1 MEIIIALVDR
11 TLVMMILAPT
21 QGAENSIA
29 MLVLMNV
36 RNKNKLFTKIVIKRL
51 AMPTMGMTTN
61 PKTTSSTTWTRHLI
75 VKPMW
80 MLKTK
85 VIKIHQ
91 GVTSGT
97 ILAMTKGAEDNLN
110 MIKMR
115 EPTLDNANNL
125 VKIRNN
131 ILNMSQV
138 KLVFTHNANPMLWL
152 VVEDLL
158 YHLKSQEMK
167 ASVLAEGTWKMKRP
181 MVGAKCR
188 GIVMTYAIGWLIEVV
203 PSGLTVVSGCGYGH
217 ERHGDVPRFEA
228 LRWRIW
234 GRVDFIV
241 RLRLGCTGN
250 SAASSPAPDLTVL
263 TASSAWPF
271 RMVTSLSP
279 PDPVRS
285 WGSGATVSGN
295 RSGRGGSYGRSKSR
309 RGPRSPRG
317 HATGAPG
324 GYKCPPRGTEAAFF
338 FLSPLPLLSLRA
350 LFARHCF
357 FSGDLLAN
365 PGDPTRPEFSAVRQ
379 LPARQAGATGPRGST
394 LRSSP
399 PRSPPVRSGSSSP
412 FDLSWSSSSSSST
425 MASASGSWRG
435 SYMHDDDIERLVR
448 LRRIP
453 REVITRTPGEEVE
466 PKPEPGERVV
476 FGAHLDRGL
485 GLPASAFFRR
495 FLEFFGLQPH
505 HLPANACV
513 LLSCYVAFMEGYAG
527 LWPDVDFWSRLF
539 YLKSQM
545 TEGRLRTCGAAS
557 IYPRAGSL
565 FPKIPTVDS
574 VKNWQMS
581 FFYVKNANPAF
592 DRINLPEYNPAPPT
606 TRLNWGHNAK
616 SADPDAEVNLLW
628 DFLGECVTGGRLS
641 AEDLLCTYMERRVIP
656 LQGRVHKIGHMSGR
670 LDSTRTSRVALTKAQ
685 VAHRVNNITK
695 ANMPEDWAWGL
706 PPYDRAAPP
715 ERIFPR
721 QEIEDG
727 DLAHKIWT
735 ADLVDPADQ
744 AGDQAGDDD
753 LPVVPDQGG
762 QGEHNP
768 PPSPEQREEEE
779 VEPATSTT
787 GPIRAVP
794 LRTRPPAASA
804 TSAPKKKKRAAG
816 GSTARLEGQAKR
828 QRQQGPKKVPEMAG
842 AAIKLPRA
850 VPLGRLLVLR
860 RRRRQREPTPPSTL
874 ARTPPVVVV
883 PPVARRLPRG
893 YLFACA
899 PPPGQGAQGE
909 SAQRPTLGDL
919 FPHRAPLLGPTAGAG
934 RGVPPAAGAGAGGA
948 APPERPGVVPTG
960 PAAPPPA
967 SEPPRAEPAG
977 KGPQR
982 EEPARAKD
990 ADSRALVRSKGP
1002 AVSPTSL
1009 HVAKGARLVSVPSA
1023 SDSSFGSAGTMEQAW
1038 NQADSCE
1045 IISREGQPGTAPLKM
1060 LFSGYRASLK
1070 NKAAEVMA
1078 QLSTLEDA
1086 DKVDER
1092 RTVLYNKVVT
1102 SYHKAKIER
1111 GTLARELE
1119 AVKVEAAKVPQLERD
1134 LRVARAQCAESEE
1147 AGRAAAAK
1155 LKVADGET
1163 AEKEKVDDLSR
1174 RLDEVEKQ
1182 RLALQKEVTAK
1193 STELTATAK
1202 HWTDLIGAI
1211 DRGFSAFPETQ
1222 AAALAAVGDAR
1233 EARGRA
1239 TGEGSSECFTMEDY
1253 MSSLA
1258 ARVEPIT
1265 KFGWELRK
1273 AAEELVPMLWPGEAA
1288 PQDISSLTSL
1298 IEQAP
1303 DRFIDWKGSA
1313 TRAGADMALSFVLSW
1328 YNEVDLGQ
1336 LEYRR
1341 AGVEEEL
1348 SAEQKAARLA
1358 RASAIADF
1366 VDKRLFIAD
1375 PNPHSDE
1382 EEELEDEGVEMDS
1395 PPPAVDPAGPTP
1407 AGA

>member
-1 MEIIIALVDR
+1 MPPARYRGAL
-11 TLVMMILAPT
+11 
-21 QGAENSIA
+21 
-29 MLVLMNV
+29 
-36 RNKNKLFTKIVIKRL
+36 
-51 AMPTMGMTTN
+51 
-61 PKTTSSTTWTRHLI
+61 
-75 VKPMW
+75 
-80 MLKTK
+80 
-85 VIKIHQ
+85 
-91 GVTSGT
+91 
-97 ILAMTKGAEDNLN
+97 
-110 MIKMR
+110 
-115 EPTLDNANNL
+115 
-125 VKIRNN
+125 
-131 ILNMSQV
+131 
-138 KLVFTHNANPMLWL
+138 
-152 VVEDLL
+152 LL
-158 YHLKSQEMK
+158 P
-167 ASVLAEGTWKMKRP
+167 R
-181 MVGAKCR
+181 
-188 GIVMTYAIGWLIEVV
+188 
-203 PSGLTVVSGCGYGH
+203 VSL
-217 ERHGDVPRFEA
+217 RFS
-228 LRWRIW
+228 L
-234 GRVDFIV
+234 
-241 RLRLGCTGN
+241 
-250 SAASSPAPDLTVL
+250 
-263 TASSAWPF
+263 
-271 RMVTSLSP
+271 TSL
-279 PDPVRS
+279 
-285 WGSGATVSGN
+285 
-295 RSGRGGSYGRSKSR
+295 
-309 RGPRSPRG
+309 
-317 HATGAPG
+317 
-324 GYKCPPRGTEAAFF
+324 E
-338 FLSPLPLLSLRA
+338 
-350 LFARHCF
+350 LFARRHF

-365 PGDPTRPEFSAVRQ
+365 PGDPTRPELSAVRQ
-379 LPARQAGATGPRGST
+379 PPARQAGATGPRGST

-412 FDLSWSSSSSSST
+412 FDLSWSSSTSSST

-485 GLPASAFFRR
+485 GLPASRFFRR

-592 DRINLPEYNPAPPT
+592 DWINLPEYNPAPPT

-616 SADPDAEVNLLW
+616 SPDPDAEVNLLW

-670 LDSTRTSRVALTKAQ
+670 LDPTRTSRVALTKAQ

-695 ANMPEDWAWGL
+695 ANMPEDWEWGL

-779 VEPATSTT
+779 AEPATSTT
-787 GPIRAVP
+787 GPGPIRAVP

-804 TSAPKKKKRAAG
+804 TSAPKKKRAAG

-842 AAIKLPRA
+842 AAIKFTQGGASGPAARVA
-850 VPLGRLLVLR
+850 PPF
-860 RRRRQREPTPPSTL
+860 RRQREPTPPPSTR

-883 PPVARRLPRG
+883 PPVVTPPPAG
-893 YLFACA
+893 ASSSAA
-899 PPPGQGAQGE
+899 PPSAPRRGAQGE
-909 SAQRPTLGDL
+909 SVQGPTLGDL

-948 APPERPGVVPTG
+948 APPEEPEVVPTG

-967 SEPPRAEPAG
+967 SEPPRTEPTG
-977 KGPQR
+977 KEPQR

-990 ADSRALVRSKGP
+990 ADSRALVRTKAP

-1086 DKVDER
+1086 DKVVDER

-1155 LKVADGET
+1155 LKVADGELTRLRQLEKNHLAELASLRT
-1163 AEKEKVDDLSR
+1163 AEKEKVEDLSR

-1211 DRGFSAFPETQ
+1211 DRGFSAAFPETQ
-1222 AAALAAVGDAR
+1222 DVALAAVGDAR
-1233 EARGRA
+1233 ESRGRA
-1239 TGEGSSECFTMEDY
+1239 TGEGSSESFTMEDH

-1273 AAEELVPMLWPGEAA
+1273 ELVPMLWPDVAA

-1395 PPPAVDPAGPTP
+1395 PPPAVDPAGPAP

>member
-1 MEIIIALVDR
+1 M
-11 TLVMMILAPT
+11 
-21 QGAENSIA
+21 
-29 MLVLMNV
+29 
-36 RNKNKLFTKIVIKRL
+36 
-51 AMPTMGMTTN
+51 
-61 PKTTSSTTWTRHLI
+61 
-75 VKPMW
+75 
-80 MLKTK
+80 
-85 VIKIHQ
+85 
-91 GVTSGT
+91 
-97 ILAMTKGAEDNLN
+97 
-110 MIKMR
+110 
-115 EPTLDNANNL
+115 
-125 VKIRNN
+125 
-131 ILNMSQV
+131 
-138 KLVFTHNANPMLWL
+138 
-152 VVEDLL
+152 
-158 YHLKSQEMK
+158 
-167 ASVLAEGTWKMKRP
+167 
-181 MVGAKCR
+181 
-188 GIVMTYAIGWLIEVV
+188 
-203 PSGLTVVSGCGYGH
+203 
-217 ERHGDVPRFEA
+217 
-228 LRWRIW
+228 
-234 GRVDFIV
+234 
-241 RLRLGCTGN
+241 
-250 SAASSPAPDLTVL
+250 
-263 TASSAWPF
+263 
-271 RMVTSLSP
+271 
-279 PDPVRS
+279 
-285 WGSGATVSGN
+285 
-295 RSGRGGSYGRSKSR
+295 
-309 RGPRSPRG
+309 
-317 HATGAPG
+317 
-324 GYKCPPRGTEAAFF
+324 
-338 FLSPLPLLSLRA
+338 
-350 LFARHCF
+350 
-357 FSGDLLAN
+357 
-365 PGDPTRPEFSAVRQ
+365 
-379 LPARQAGATGPRGST
+379 
-394 LRSSP
+394 
-399 PRSPPVRSGSSSP
+399 
-412 FDLSWSSSSSSST
+412 
-425 MASASGSWRG
+425 
-435 SYMHDDDIERLVR
+435 
-448 LRRIP
+448 
-453 REVITRTPGEEVE
+453 E

-545 TEGRLRTCGAAS
+545 TQGRLRTCGCAS

-574 VKNWQMS
+574 VKQMS

-592 DRINLPEYNPAPPT
+592 DRINLPEYDPAPPT

-616 SADPDAEVNLLW
+616 SPDPDAEVNLLW
-628 DFLGECVTGGRLS
+628 DFLGECVAAGRLS
-641 AEDLLCTYMERRVIP
+641 AEDLLCTYVERRVIP
-656 LQGRVHKIGHMSGR
+656 LQGRVHKIGLMSGR
-670 LDSTRTSRVALTKAQ
+670 LDPTRTSRIALTKAQ

-753 LPVVPDQGG
+753 LPAVPDQGG

-768 PPSPEQREEEE
+768 PPSPEQLEEEE
-779 VEPATSTT
+779 AEPATSTT
-787 GPIRAVP
+787 GPGPIRAVP

-804 TSAPKKKKRAAG
+804 TSALKKKKRAAG
-816 GSTARLEGQAKR
+816 GNTARLEGQAKR

-842 AAIKLPRA
+842 AAIKFTQGGSSGPAARVA
-850 VPLGRLLVLR
+850 PPF
-860 RRRRQREPTPPSTL
+860 RRQREPTPPPSTR

-883 PPVARRLPRG
+883 PPVVTPPAGRLLRLRLLQRQARASRASRPRG
-893 YLFACA
+893 
-899 PPPGQGAQGE
+899 
-909 SAQRPTLGDL
+909 
-919 FPHRAPLLGPTAGAG
+919 PLLATCFRTARGPAGAG
-934 RGVPPAAGAGAGGA
+934 RGVPPAAGDGAGGA
-948 APPERPGVVPTG
+948 APPEEPEVVPTG
-960 PAAPPPA
+960 PAVPPPA
-967 SEPPRAEPAG
+967 SEPPRTE
-977 KGPQR
+977 PQR
-982 EEPARAKD
+982 EEP
-990 ADSRALVRSKGP
+990 RALRTPTPGVGEVEGP
-1002 AVSPTSL
+1002 AVSPGL

-1038 NQADSCE
+1038 NQADTCE
-1045 IISREGQPGTAPLKM
+1045 IISRDGQPGTAPLKM
-1060 LFSGYRASLK
+1060 LYSGYRASLK
-1070 NKAAEVMA
+1070 NKATETLA
-1078 QLSTLEDA
+1078 QLKTLEDA
-1086 DKVDER
+1086 DKEVEER

-1102 SYHKAKIER
+1102 SYHKAKLER
-1111 GTLARELE
+1111 ATLARELE
-1119 AVKVEAAKVPQLERD
+1119 AVKVEAAKVPQLEKN

-1155 LKVADGET
+1155 LKVADGELTRLRQLEKNHLAELASLRT

-1174 RLDEVEKQ
+1174 RLDEVERQ

-1202 HWTDLIGAI
+1202 HWTDIIGAI
-1211 DRGFSAFPETQ
+1211 DTGFSAAFPETQ
-1222 AAALAAVGDAR
+1222 DAALAAVGDAR
-1233 EARGRA
+1233 AARGRA
-1239 TGEGSSECFTMEDY
+1239 IGEGSSDSFTMEDH

-1273 AAEELVPMLWPGEAA
+1273 AAEEL
-1288 PQDISSLTSL
+1288 
-1298 IEQAP
+1298 
-1303 DRFIDWKGSA
+1303 GSA
-1313 TRAGADMALSFVLSW
+1313 TRAAPTWLCLSLSW

-1395 PPPAVDPAGPTP
+1395 PPLAVDPAVPPP

>member
-1 MEIIIALVDR
+1 MPPARYRGAL
-11 TLVMMILAPT
+11 
-21 QGAENSIA
+21 
-29 MLVLMNV
+29 
-36 RNKNKLFTKIVIKRL
+36 
-51 AMPTMGMTTN
+51 
-61 PKTTSSTTWTRHLI
+61 
-75 VKPMW
+75 
-80 MLKTK
+80 
-85 VIKIHQ
+85 
-91 GVTSGT
+91 
-97 ILAMTKGAEDNLN
+97 
-110 MIKMR
+110 
-115 EPTLDNANNL
+115 
-125 VKIRNN
+125 
-131 ILNMSQV
+131 
-138 KLVFTHNANPMLWL
+138 
-152 VVEDLL
+152 LL
-158 YHLKSQEMK
+158 PR
-167 ASVLAEGTWKMKRP
+167 A
-181 MVGAKCR
+181 
-188 GIVMTYAIGWLIEVV
+188 
-203 PSGLTVVSGCGYGH
+203 LT
-217 ERHGDVPRFEA
+217 
-228 LRWRIW
+228 
-234 GRVDFIV
+234 
-241 RLRLGCTGN
+241 
-250 SAASSPAPDLTVL
+250 
-263 TASSAWPF
+263 
-271 RMVTSLSP
+271 
-279 PDPVRS
+279 
-285 WGSGATVSGN
+285 
-295 RSGRGGSYGRSKSR
+295 
-309 RGPRSPRG
+309 
-317 HATGAPG
+317 
-324 GYKCPPRGTEAAFF
+324 
-338 FLSPLPLLSLRA
+338 PLLFLTRA
-350 LFARHCF
+350 LFARRHF

-365 PGDPTRPEFSAVRQ
+365 PGDPTRPELSAVRQ
-379 LPARQAGATGPRGST
+379 PPARQAGATGPRGST

-412 FDLSWSSSSSSST
+412 FDLSWSSSTSSST

-435 SYMHDDDIERLVR
+435 SYMRDDDIERLVR

-453 REVITRTPGEEVE
+453 KEVITRAPGEEVE
-466 PKPEPGERVV
+466 PQPEPGERVV

-485 GLPASAFFRR
+485 GLPASRFFRR

-574 VKNWQMS
+574 VKNWQMT

-592 DRINLPEYNPAPPT
+592 DWINLPEYNPAPPT

-616 SADPDAEVNLLW
+616 SSDPDAEVNLLW
-628 DFLGECVTGGRLS
+628 DFLGECVNGGRLS
-641 AEDLLCTYMERRVIP
+641 AEDLLCTYIERRVIP
-656 LQGRVHKIGHMSGR
+656 LQGRVHKIGLMSGR
-670 LDSTRTSRVALTKAQ
+670 LDPTRTSRVALTKAQ

-695 ANMPEDWAWGL
+695 ANMPEAWEWGL

-779 VEPATSTT
+779 AEPATSTT
-787 GPIRAVP
+787 GPGPIRAVP

-842 AAIKLPRA
+842 AAIKFTQGGASGPAARA
-850 VPLGRLLVLR
+850 APPP
-860 RRRRQREPTPPSTL
+860 RRQREPTPPPSTR

-883 PPVARRLPRG
+883 PPVVTPPPAG
-893 YLFACA
+893 ASSSAA
-899 PPPGQGAQGE
+899 PPSAPGQGAQGE

-919 FPHRAPLLGPTAGAG
+919 FPHRAPLLGPAAGAG

-948 APPERPGVVPTG
+948 APPEEPEVVPTG
-960 PAAPPPA
+960 PAVPPPA
-967 SEPPRAEPAG
+967 SEPPRTE
-977 KGPQR
+977 PQR

-990 ADSRALVRSKGP
+990 ADSQALVRSKGP

-1009 HVAKGARLVSVPSA
+1009 HVAKGARLARVPSA
-1023 SDSSFGSAGTMEQAW
+1023 SDSSFGSAGTMEKAW
-1038 NQADSCE
+1038 HQADSCE

-1086 DKVDER
+1086 DKVVDER
-1092 RTVLYNKVVT
+1092 RTALYNKVVT

-1111 GTLARELE
+1111 ATLARELE
-1119 AVKVEAAKVPQLERD
+1119 AVKVEAAKVPQLESD

-1155 LKVADGET
+1155 LKVADGELTRLRALEKNHLAELASLRT
-1163 AEKEKVDDLSR
+1163 AEKEKVEDLSR
-1174 RLDEVEKQ
+1174 RLAEVEKQ
-1182 RLALQKEVTAK
+1182 RLALQREVTAK

-1211 DRGFSAFPETQ
+1211 DRGFSAAFPETQ
-1222 AAALAAVGDAR
+1222 DAALAAVGDAR
-1233 EARGRA
+1233 ESRGRA
-1239 TGEGSSECFTMEDY
+1239 TGEGSSESFTMEDH

-1395 PPPAVDPAGPTP
+1395 PPPAVDPAGPAP

>member
-1 MEIIIALVDR
+1 MPPARYRGAL
-11 TLVMMILAPT
+11 
-21 QGAENSIA
+21 
-29 MLVLMNV
+29 
-36 RNKNKLFTKIVIKRL
+36 
-51 AMPTMGMTTN
+51 
-61 PKTTSSTTWTRHLI
+61 
-75 VKPMW
+75 
-80 MLKTK
+80 
-85 VIKIHQ
+85 
-91 GVTSGT
+91 
-97 ILAMTKGAEDNLN
+97 
-110 MIKMR
+110 
-115 EPTLDNANNL
+115 
-125 VKIRNN
+125 
-131 ILNMSQV
+131 
-138 KLVFTHNANPMLWL
+138 
-152 VVEDLL
+152 LL
-158 YHLKSQEMK
+158 
-167 ASVLAEGTWKMKRP
+167 
-181 MVGAKCR
+181 
-188 GIVMTYAIGWLIEVV
+188 
-203 PSGLTVVSGCGYGH
+203 
-217 ERHGDVPRFEA
+217 PR
-228 LRWRIW
+228 
-234 GRVDFIV
+234 
-241 RLRLGCTGN
+241 
-250 SAASSPAPDLTVL
+250 VL
-263 TASSAWPF
+263 TF
-271 RMVTSLSP
+271 TSLSYF
-279 PDPVRS
+279 
-285 WGSGATVSGN
+285 A
-295 RSGRGGSYGRSKSR
+295 
-309 RGPRSPRG
+309 
-317 HATGAPG
+317 
-324 GYKCPPRGTEAAFF
+324 
-338 FLSPLPLLSLRA
+338 RA
-350 LFARHCF
+350 LFARRHF

-365 PGDPTRPEFSAVRQ
+365 PGDLSRPELSAVRQ
-379 LPARQAGATGPRGST
+379 PPARQAGATGPRGST

-412 FDLSWSSSSSSST
+412 FDLSWSSSTSSST

-435 SYMHDDDIERLVR
+435 SYMNDDDIERLVR

-453 REVITRTPGEEVE
+453 REVVTRAPGAEVE

-495 FLEFFGLQPH
+495 FLDFFGLQPH

-545 TEGRLRTCGAAS
+545 TEGRLRTCGCAS

-592 DRINLPEYNPAPPT
+592 DRINLPEYDPAPPT

-616 SADPDAEVNLLW
+616 SPDPDAEVNLLW
-628 DFLGECVTGGRLS
+628 DFLGECVQGGRLS
-641 AEDLLCTYMERRVIP
+641 AEDLLCTYIERRVIP
-656 LQGRVHKIGHMSGR
+656 LQGRVHKIGLMSGR
-670 LDSTRTSRVALTKAQ
+670 LDPTRTSRIALTKAQ

-753 LPVVPDQGG
+753 LPAVPDQGG

-779 VEPATSTT
+779 AEPATSTT
-787 GPIRAVP
+787 GPGPIRAVP

-842 AAIKLPRA
+842 AAIKFTQGGSSGPAARVA
-850 VPLGRLLVLR
+850 PPF
-860 RRRRQREPTPPSTL
+860 RRQREPTPPPSTR

-883 PPVARRLPRG
+883 PPAVTPPPAG
-893 YLFACA
+893 ASSSAA
-899 PPPGQGAQGE
+899 PPSAPRRGAQGE
-909 SAQRPTLGDL
+909 SVQGPTLGDL

-948 APPERPGVVPTG
+948 APPEEPEVVPTG

-982 EEPARAKD
+982 EEPARARD
-990 ADSRALVRSKGP
+990 ADSQALVRSKGP
-1002 AVSPTSL
+1002 AVSPTGL

-1023 SDSSFGSAGTMEQAW
+1023 SDSSFGSAGTMEKAW

-1060 LFSGYRASLK
+1060 LYSGYRASLK
-1070 NKAAEVMA
+1070 NKAAEAMA
-1078 QLSTLEDA
+1078 QLATLEEA
-1086 DKVDER
+1086 DKMVDER

-1155 LKVADGET
+1155 LKVADGELTRLRQLEKNHLAELASLRT

-1174 RLDEVEKQ
+1174 RLDEVERQ

-1211 DRGFSAFPETQ
+1211 DRGFSAAFPETQ
-1222 AAALAAVGDAR
+1222 DAALAAVGDAR

-1239 TGEGSSECFTMEDY
+1239 TGEGSSESFTMEDH

-1273 AAEELVPMLWPGEAA
+1273 AAEELVPMLWPGKEA

-1303 DRFIDWKGSA
+1303 ESFIEWKGSA

-1366 VDKRLFIAD
+1366 VDKRVFIAD

-1395 PPPAVDPAGPTP
+1395 PPPAVDPAVPPP

>member
-1 MEIIIALVDR
+1 
-11 TLVMMILAPT
+11 
-21 QGAENSIA
+21 
-29 MLVLMNV
+29 
-36 RNKNKLFTKIVIKRL
+36 
-51 AMPTMGMTTN
+51 MP
-61 PKTTSSTTWTRHLI
+61 
-75 VKPMW
+75 
-80 MLKTK
+80 
-85 VIKIHQ
+85 
-91 GVTSGT
+91 
-97 ILAMTKGAEDNLN
+97 
-110 MIKMR
+110 
-115 EPTLDNANNL
+115 
-125 VKIRNN
+125 
-131 ILNMSQV
+131 
-138 KLVFTHNANPMLWL
+138 
-152 VVEDLL
+152 
-158 YHLKSQEMK
+158 
-167 ASVLAEGTWKMKRP
+167 
-181 MVGAKCR
+181 
-188 GIVMTYAIGWLIEVV
+188 
-203 PSGLTVVSGCGYGH
+203 
-217 ERHGDVPRFEA
+217 
-228 LRWRIW
+228 
-234 GRVDFIV
+234 
-241 RLRLGCTGN
+241 
-250 SAASSPAPDLTVL
+250 
-263 TASSAWPF
+263 
-271 RMVTSLSP
+271 
-279 PDPVRS
+279 PVR
-285 WGSGATVSGN
+285 
-295 RSGRGGSYGRSKSR
+295 Y
-309 RGPRSPRG
+309 
-317 HATGAPG
+317 
-324 GYKCPPRGTEAAFF
+324 EASFF
-338 FLSPLPLLSLRA
+338 FLALARSSLLLRSSI
-350 LFARHCF
+350 LARRRF
-357 FSGDLLAN
+357 FPGDLLAN
-365 PGDPTRPEFSAVRQ
+365 SGDPTRPELSAVRQ
-379 LPARQAGATGPRGST
+379 PLARQAGATGPRGST

-495 FLEFFGLQPH
+495 FLDFFGLQPH

-592 DRINLPEYNPAPPT
+592 DWINLPEYNPAPPT

-641 AEDLLCTYMERRVIP
+641 AEDLLCTYMERRVLP
-656 LQGRVHKIGHMSGR
+656 LQGRVHKIGLMSGR
-670 LDSTRTSRVALTKAQ
+670 LDPTRTSKVALTKAQ

-695 ANMPEDWAWGL
+695 ANMPEAWEWGL
-706 PPYDRAAPP
+706 PPYDRTTPP

-735 ADLVDPADQ
+735 PDHVDPADQ

-779 VEPATSTT
+779 VEPAASTT

-804 TSAPKKKKRAAG
+804 TSAPRKKKRAAG

-842 AAIKLPRA
+842 AAIKFTQGGASGPAARVA
-850 VPLGRLLVLR
+850 PQP
-860 RRRRQREPTPPSTL
+860 RRQREPTPPPSTL
-874 ARTPPVVVV
+874 ARAPPVVVV
-883 PPVARRLPRG
+883 PPVATPPSAG
-893 YLFACA
+893 ASSSAA
-899 PPPGQGAQGE
+899 PPLAPGRGAQGE
-909 SAQRPTLGDL
+909 SAQGPTLGDM
-919 FPHRAPLLGPTAGAG
+919 FPHRAPPLGPTAGAG

-948 APPERPGVVPTG
+948 APPERPEVVPTG
-960 PAAPPPA
+960 PTAPPPP
-967 SEPPRAEPAG
+967 EPPRGEPVG
-977 KGPQR
+977 TEPQR

-1023 SDSSFGSAGTMEQAW
+1023 SDSSFGSGHHGAGLEPGGLLRD
-1038 NQADSCE
+1038 N
-1045 IISREGQPGTAPLKM
+1045 QPGGAAWHGALEM

-1086 DKVDER
+1086 DKAVDER

-1119 AVKVEAAKVPQLERD
+1119 AVKVEAAKVPQLESD

-1147 AGRAAAAK
+1147 AGRSAAAK
-1155 LKVADGET
+1155 LKDGREGEGGGSEP
-1163 AEKEKVDDLSR
+1163 A
-1174 RLDEVEKQ
+1174 EVEKQ

-1211 DRGFSAFPETQ
+1211 DRGFSAAFPETQ

-1233 EARGRA
+1233 ESRGRA

-1273 AAEELVPMLWPGEAA
+1273 AAEELR
-1288 PQDISSLTSL
+1288 
-1298 IEQAP
+1298 AP
-1303 DRFIDWKGSA
+1303 DRFLDWKESA

-1341 AGVEEEL
+1341 AGVEDKL
-1348 SAEQKAARLA
+1348 PAEHKAARLA

-1366 VDKRLFIAD
+1366 VDKSLFVAD

-1382 EEELEDEGVEMDS
+1382 EEELEDEEIEMESS
-1395 PPPAVDPAGPTP
+1395 PPANDPAGPP
-1407 AGA
+1407 AAGA

>member
-1 MEIIIALVDR
+1 
-11 TLVMMILAPT
+11 
-21 QGAENSIA
+21 
-29 MLVLMNV
+29 
-36 RNKNKLFTKIVIKRL
+36 
-51 AMPTMGMTTN
+51 
-61 PKTTSSTTWTRHLI
+61 
-75 VKPMW
+75 
-80 MLKTK
+80 
-85 VIKIHQ
+85 
-91 GVTSGT
+91 
-97 ILAMTKGAEDNLN
+97 
-110 MIKMR
+110 
-115 EPTLDNANNL
+115 
-125 VKIRNN
+125 
-131 ILNMSQV
+131 
-138 KLVFTHNANPMLWL
+138 
-152 VVEDLL
+152 
-158 YHLKSQEMK
+158 
-167 ASVLAEGTWKMKRP
+167 
-181 MVGAKCR
+181 
-188 GIVMTYAIGWLIEVV
+188 
-203 PSGLTVVSGCGYGH
+203 
-217 ERHGDVPRFEA
+217 
-228 LRWRIW
+228 
-234 GRVDFIV
+234 
-241 RLRLGCTGN
+241 
-250 SAASSPAPDLTVL
+250 
-263 TASSAWPF
+263 
-271 RMVTSLSP
+271 
-279 PDPVRS
+279 
-285 WGSGATVSGN
+285 
-295 RSGRGGSYGRSKSR
+295 
-309 RGPRSPRG
+309 
-317 HATGAPG
+317 
-324 GYKCPPRGTEAAFF
+324 
-338 FLSPLPLLSLRA
+338 
-350 LFARHCF
+350 
-357 FSGDLLAN
+357 
-365 PGDPTRPEFSAVRQ
+365 
-379 LPARQAGATGPRGST
+379 
-394 LRSSP
+394 
-399 PRSPPVRSGSSSP
+399 
-412 FDLSWSSSSSSST
+412 
-425 MASASGSWRG
+425 
-435 SYMHDDDIERLVR
+435 MHDDDIERLVR

-453 REVITRTPGEEVE
+453 REVVTRAPGEEVE

-495 FLEFFGLQPH
+495 FLDFFGLQPH

-616 SADPDAEVNLLW
+616 SPDPDAEVNLLW

-641 AEDLLCTYMERRVIP
+641 AEDLLCTYIERRVIP
-656 LQGRVHKIGHMSGR
+656 LQGRVHKIGLMSGR
-670 LDSTRTSRVALTKAQ
+670 LDPTRTSRIALTKAQ

-753 LPVVPDQGG
+753 LPAVPDQGG

-779 VEPATSTT
+779 AEPATSTT
-787 GPIRAVP
+787 GPGPIRAVP

-828 QRQQGPKKVPEMAG
+828 QRQQGPKKGRHKVHPGRCLWAGCSCCAAVPSAEGADAAAFDTCAHAARCRRAACGYAASRGGIFFGCASFGATAG
-842 AAIKLPRA
+842 RPGRVGPRA
-850 VPLGRLLVLR
+850 YSR
-860 RRRRQREPTPPSTL
+860 RP
-874 ARTPPVVVV
+874 
-883 PPVARRLPRG
+883 
-893 YLFACA
+893 
-899 PPPGQGAQGE
+899 
-909 SAQRPTLGDL
+909 

-934 RGVPPAAGAGAGGA
+934 RAAEGGA
-948 APPERPGVVPTG
+948 
-960 PAAPPPA
+960 
-967 SEPPRAEPAG
+967 AG

-982 EEPARAKD
+982 EEPARAGD
-990 ADSRALVRSKGP
+990 ADSQALVRSKGP
-1002 AVSPTSL
+1002 AVSPTGL

-1086 DKVDER
+1086 DKVVDER

-1155 LKVADGET
+1155 LKVADGELTRLRQLEKNHLAELASLRT
-1163 AEKEKVDDLSR
+1163 AEKEKVEDLSR

-1211 DRGFSAFPETQ
+1211 DRGFSAAFPETQ
-1222 AAALAAVGDAR
+1222 DAALAAVGDAR
-1233 EARGRA
+1233 ESRGA
-1239 TGEGSSECFTMEDY
+1239 TGEGSSESFTMEDH

-1273 AAEELVPMLWPGEAA
+1273 AAEELVPMLWPDVAA

-1313 TRAGADMALSFVLSW
+1313 TRAGAGMALSFVLSW

-1348 SAEQKAARLA
+1348 SAERRPPACPSQRHRRL
-1358 RASAIADF
+1358 R
-1366 VDKRLFIAD
+1366 RQTPLHRD

-1395 PPPAVDPAGPTP
+1395 PPPAVDPAGPAP